1 MDAILMERWMRIALL
16 VLASGGLS
24 CVHSKRAESGEP
36 APPFG
41 AGLKT
46 SPELYEI
53 EENYA
58 EAMSRRAQDSEL
70 KER

>member
-1 MDAILMERWMRIALL
+1 MDAILMERWLRIALL
-16 VLASGGLS
+16 LLASGGLS
-24 CVHSKRAESGEP
+24 CVHSKQAESGEP
-36 APPFG
+36 APTFG

-46 SPELYEI
+46 SSELFKI

-58 EAMSRRAQDSEL
+58 KAMSRRAKDPEL